1 MSGKCFLKMLFVW
14 GFLFYFGICIELL
27 RNIQY
32 SKPFKHFKLLNQFL
46 SSSQIYNYENV
57 HILRKN
63 ASFYV
68 SVSVVQK
75 NARKDRLQKIAL
87 CSTVEQAF
95 VFAPLK

>member
-1 MSGKCFLKMLFVW
+1 MLFVW